1 VDVPRGLRRWIW
13 MPRHR
18 FPGSPLLPEMEAMM
32 EALLKEEEEV
42 WLHKCGHSYCDGG
55 AILRDLDRWSA
66 TISYVGCCQRRAML
80 QLVVMLAASQQR
92 WCYLPTTTPRWG
104 EGVCQRLRRIL
115 SMTMKDACGDS
126 WGCCQRL
133 GRVLLCADGDATMGQ
148 SQCCFCSIVF
158 YCLLHYCF

>member
-1 VDVPRGLRRWIW
+1 
-13 MPRHR
+13 
-18 FPGSPLLPEMEAMM
+18 LPEMEAMM

-104 EGVCQRLRRIL
+104 GGCMPKATKDPFDDYERCLRR
-115 SMTMKDACGDS
+115 
-126 WGCCQRL
+126 QL
-133 GRVLLCADGDATMGQ
+133 GVLPKAWTGATMCGWR
-148 SQCCFCSIVF
+148 CYHGAEPMLF
-158 YCLLHYCF
+158 LLHTFLLFATLLFSEMM